1 MVFNCLNLTL
11 GVEVVLEVSV
21 YRFQH
26 VMVPPTTS
34 SLPLKPYAHYVC
46 SSLDFPWDL
55 YYFIIEYGSGSL
67 LVL

>member
-1 MVFNCLNLTL
+1 MAFNCLNLTL

-34 SLPLKPYAHYVC
+34 SLPL
-46 SSLDFPWDL
+46 
-55 YYFIIEYGSGSL
+55 
-67 LVL
+67 